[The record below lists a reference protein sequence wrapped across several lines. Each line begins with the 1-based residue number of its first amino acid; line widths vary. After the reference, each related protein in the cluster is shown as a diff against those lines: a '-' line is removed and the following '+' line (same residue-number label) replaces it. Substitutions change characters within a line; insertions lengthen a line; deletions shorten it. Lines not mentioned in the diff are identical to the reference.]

1 MNLAGTG
8 SVHER
13 LIDQF
18 KALVKSGE
26 KDALKALI
34 KEMAPA
40 DVADLL
46 EHLDHDERLFVF
58 ELLEPEGAADII
70 VEMQAPAQGRLLE
83 DLNNEVLSDIVEEM
97 DSDDAADLLGDLPE
111 DRARKIIETVDDDVS
126 RDIEKLLPYREDS
139 AGGIMALEFVA
150 VNADAT
156 VQDAIDRIR
165 HKKEDVGRVYSV
177 WVVDGFGRLV
187 GMVALSD
194 LVLHDPET
202 RIKDI
207 VEHDVISVSVDADQE
222 EVVRLVKKY
231 DLVSI
236 PVLDSKNRLIG
247 RITHDDIVD
256 VMEEEADE
264 DISLLAGIMPQDI
277 TEIAPTVI
285 SRARLPWLLGA
296 MFGELLAAFVISRF
310 EASLT
315 KVVALAF
322 FFPIIMAM
330 GGNSGT
336 QAAIVVVRG
345 LATGDISMV
354 KTWRR
359 LWVELRVAVING
371 LICGTILALIVGTWL
386 SDFPLGIIVG
396 VALVTVILFSG
407 FAGSAIP
414 VILNKLKV
422 DPALGT
428 GPFVATSNDILGV
441 FIYLGLIT
449 LFLWG
454 RQ

>member
-1 MNLAGTG
+1 
-8 SVHER
+8 
-13 LIDQF
+13 
-18 KALVKSGE
+18 
-26 KDALKALI
+26 
-34 KEMAPA
+34 
-40 DVADLL
+40 
-46 EHLDHDERLFVF
+46 
-58 ELLEPEGAADII
+58 
-70 VEMQAPAQGRLLE
+70 
-83 DLNNEVLSDIVEEM
+83 M

-111 DRARKIIETVDDDVS
+111 DRARQIIDSVDDDIS

-150 VNADAT
+150 VNADAD
-156 VQDAIDRIR
+156 VQDAIDTIR

-187 GMVALSD
+187 GMVALTE
-194 LVLHDPET
+194 LVLHNSET
-202 RIKDI
+202 KISEI
-207 VEHDVISVSVDADQE
+207 MEQDVVSVTVDADQE
-222 EVVRLVKKY
+222 EVVRMVKKY

-236 PVLDSKNRLIG
+236 PVVDSKNRLIG

-256 VMEEEADE
+256 VMDEEADE
-264 DISLLAGIMPQDI
+264 DMSLIAGIMPQDI
-277 TEIAPTVI
+277 AEVAPIVI

-296 MFGELLAAFVISRF
+296 MFGELVAAFVISRF
-310 EASLT
+310 EVSLT

-322 FFPIIMAM
+322 FFPVIMAM

-354 KTWRR
+354 KIWKR
-359 LWVELRVAVING
+359 LWVELRVAIING
-371 LICGTILALIVGTWL
+371 FICGTILALVVGTWL
-386 SDFPLGIIVG
+386 SDFPLGVIVG
-396 VALVTVILFSG
+396 IALVTVIMFSG

-428 GPFVATSNDILGV
+428 GPFVATSNDVLGV

>member
-1 MNLAGTG
+1 LPDTG
-8 SVHER
+8 NVNER
-13 LIDQF
+13 QIDQF
-18 KALVKSGE
+18 KSLVKEGDT
-26 KDALKALI
+26 DALKALI

-58 ELLEPEGAADII
+58 DLLEPEGAADII
-70 VEMQAPAQGRLLE
+70 VEMQAPAQGRLVE
-83 DLNNEVLSDIVEEM
+83 DLDNEVLSDIVEEM

-139 AGGIMALEFVA
+139 AGGIMALDFVA

-156 VQDAIDRIR
+156 VQDAIDTIR

-177 WVVDGFGRLV
+177 WVVDGFGRLA
-187 GMVALSD
+187 GMVGLSE
-194 LVLHDPET
+194 LVLHESET
-202 RIKDI
+202 KISEIMEQDI
-207 VEHDVISVSVDADQE
+207 ISVTVDADQE

-236 PVLDSKNRLIG
+236 PVVDSKNRLIG

-264 DISLLAGIMPQDI
+264 DMSLIAGIMPQDI
-277 TEIAPTVI
+277 AEVAPTVI
-285 SRARLPWLLGA
+285 SRARLPWLLAA
-296 MFGELLAAFVISRF
+296 MFGELVAAFVISRF
-310 EASLT
+310 EASLA

-322 FFPIIMAM
+322 FVPVIMAM

-354 KTWRR
+354 KIWKR

-371 LICGTILALIVGTWL
+371 MICGTILALIVGAWL
-386 SDFPLGIIVG
+386 SDFPLGFIVG
-396 VALVTVILFSG
+396 IALVTVIIFSG

-428 GPFVATSNDILGV
+428 GPFVATSNDVLGV